1 MVSLLFLGNIG
12 PLGLV
17 AIAIIALLMFGN
29 RLPNVMRN
37 LGKGMN
43 SFKQGLKESAD
54 DEDDDDSKPAKAKK
68 D

>member
-1 MVSLLFLGNIG
+1 MSLLFLGNIG